1 MSVTMSPIAT
11 TLYTRSWNVKFSVPT
26 RLDGVFPVS
35 RAFKFAGSSWY
46 ARLNVKKINFEGYA
60 GDCLILSFEASPSPG
75 TREPRLV
82 LRRWRVVFGDDDT
95 TSWRWSQKNMPT
107 SRLFHSKYVSNNT
120 ITIEFSLSLL
130 NNNSIPDKVPESTLS
145 DDFKKVLFDEDSAD
159 TLLLLDDGSNIPV
172 HTGILK
178 ARIPAIA
185 GIISNTRKTTDNGA
199 GKDDDS
205 TRLTVP
211 ITEVQSGV
219 LRELLHFGKLL
230 FL

>member
-1 MSVTMSPIAT
+1 MSVTISPIAT
-11 TLYTRSWNVKFSVPT
+11 TFYTRSWNAKFSIPT
-26 RLDGVFPVS
+26 NLGEEIPVS
-35 RAFKFAGSSWY
+35 RAFKFAGSSWCV
-46 ARLNVKKINFEGYA
+46 RLSRRNCFA
-60 GDCLILSFEASPSPG
+60 CSALSFQAFPLPK
-75 TREPRLV
+75 TEPDAVV
-82 LRRWRVVFGDDDT
+82 LSRWRVVFGDDDT
-95 TSWRWSQKNMPT
+95 TSWEWSEKNMPT
-107 SRLFHSKYVSNNT
+107 SRIFLSKYVSNNT

-130 NNNSIPDKVPESTLS
+130 NDNSILDKVPESTLS

-178 ARIPAIA
+178 ARVPAIA

>member
-46 ARLNVKKINFEGYA
+46 ARLKIFFDPDSSDDSGR
-60 GDCLILSFEASPSPG
+60 LRLSFQASPLPG

-95 TSWRWSQKNMPT
+95 TSWEWSNWSTT
-107 SRLFHSKYVSNNT
+107 SRLFHSKYISNNT
-120 ITIEFSLSLL
+120 ITIEFSLSLIDD
-130 NNNSIPDKVPESTLS
+130 NSIPDKVPESTLS

-178 ARIPAIA
+178 ARVPAIA